1 MHTLYFSGQPLTT
14 SSSRFG
20 LLTQLSGQAS
30 SQARRELLR
39 QVTDALSSQAH
50 VSPAEARELD
60 GVLAAVAREYSVQ
73 VRTEF
78 ARLVAAN
85 SVHFCQSGEKFA
97 LDDHISV
104 AAPILCTSA
113 LSEETLLR
121 VVQEKS
127 QAHLM
132 AVTQRVGVSERISHA
147 LVEHGTDDVVVSLL
161 TNSGARIAEQ
171 TYEKVVQRAET
182 NPALHV
188 PLVGRQGVPLDLLHE
203 LYQRVETGLRRE
215 IMAKFH
221 GAAPADLDKAFERSR
236 ARVTSHHRSRPDNF
250 LQAGKQLAALEAA
263 KRLVP
268 PVLMTLLREGP
279 QSATLFKLALAQ
291 LTDVDFDVAGHAVD
305 PLDLDTLALLCRAAC
320 FDRGLF
326 VSMAIGLDRSE
337 RGLAAAEEFGKLY
350 HNVPIDAAQ
359 RAIRFWK
366 IRAA

>member
-1 MHTLYFSGQPLTT
+1 M
-14 SSSRFG
+14 
-20 LLTQLSGQAS
+20 
-30 SQARRELLR
+30 LR

-78 ARLVAAN
+78 ARLVASS

-121 VVQEKS
+121 VVRGKS

-132 AVTQRVGVSERISHA
+132 AVTRRTSVSETVSHA

-171 TYEKVVQRAET
+171 TYEKVVQRSET
-182 NPALHV
+182 NPALHA
-188 PLVGRQGVPLDLLHE
+188 PLVGRKSVPLDLLHE
-203 LYQRVETGLRRE
+203 LYQRVEPSLRRE
-215 IMAKFH
+215 ILSKFQ

-236 ARVTSHHRSRPDNF
+236 ARVTSHHQSRPDNF
-250 LQAGKQLAALEAA
+250 LQAGKQLDLLEAA

-279 QSATLFKLALAQ
+279 QSATLFKLALAR
-291 LTDVDFDVAGHAVD
+291 LADVEFDVADRAVD
-305 PLDLDTLALLCRAAC
+305 PPDLDTLALLCRAAS
-320 FDRGLF
+320 FDRALF
-326 VSMAIGLDRSE
+326 VSIAIGLDRSE
-337 RGLAAAEEFGKLY
+337 RGLAAADAFGKLY
-350 HNVPIDAAQ
+350 DDVPIDAAQ